1 MVDVFRL
8 KCKIMKTSFK
18 NSFVHCIDK
27 LDFMKKLLF
36 FLLFVP
42 MVSLGQTGDVETYSK
57 TGDAKANLKDHYGAI
72 SDYTKAIELDPGHG
86 PSYYNRGLSK
96 LNLNNNSGAIS
107 E

>member
-1 MVDVFRL
+1 
-8 KCKIMKTSFK
+8 
-18 NSFVHCIDK
+18 
-27 LDFMKKLLF
+27 MKKLLF